1 MDVTI
6 LGSGSPMPHP
16 DRAGPA
22 TLVRARDRNF
32 LFDCGRGVLM
42 RTAAVDVGAA
52 TLAGLFITHMHSDHT
67 TDFNDVITTRWIMSP
82 GPNPLAVYGPVGM
95 AAFASATLA
104 ALETDIGYRI
114 AHHDDL
120 TDPPRLDVHELEAG
134 LVLDTDG
141 VRITCAPTDHSPVHR
156 TLGYRIEAEGLV
168 VAIAGDTVPCAG
180 LDEICQD
187 ADIYV
192 QTAIRRDVVERAR
205 MQRMRDVLDYHSDV
219 CQAGETAR
227 RCGVKTL
234 VLNHLV
240 PPPSPEQEAD
250 WKALA
255 AEVFDG
261 EILVAR
267 DLLRIGG

>member
-1 MDVTI
+1 MEVII

-16 DRAGPA
+16 DRAGPS
-22 TLVRARDRNF
+22 TLVRAGDRDF

-42 RTAAVDVGAA
+42 RAAAAGAGAA
-52 TLAGLFITHMHSDHT
+52 SLAGLFVTHMHSDHT

-82 GPNPLAVYGPVGM
+82 ASNPLPVFGPRGM
-95 AAFASATLA
+95 AAFTEATLA

-120 TDPPRLDVHELEAG
+120 NEAPRVDVRELESG
-134 LVLDTDG
+134 PVMEDDG
-141 VRITCAPTDHSPVHR
+141 VRISCAPTDHSPVHP
-156 TLGYRIEAEGLV
+156 TLGFRIEAEGAA
-168 VAIAGDTVPCAG
+168 VAIAGDTVPCEG
-180 LDEICQD
+180 LDRICRD

-192 QTAIRRDVVERAR
+192 QTAIRSDVIANAR
-205 MQRMRDVLDYHSDV
+205 MKRMRDVLDYHSDV
-219 CQAGETAR
+219 RQAGETAA

-240 PPPSPEQEAD
+240 PAPAPEQEAA
-250 WKALA
+250 WIAQA

-261 EILVAR
+261 EIVVAR
-267 DLLRIGG
+267 DLTRICG